1 MPIQLKADMLSQQA
15 LTLDYNAVLNIGA
28 SMSSIFGD
36 RSYGANLMIYDN
48 LKQANLSLNTSVVT
62 MNDNYEVK
70 WVDGVNLS
78 YMRNYKMNAISAS
91 ASRMKPMGK
100 WGTVGVGINYSYMM
114 GKDQFG
120 EKLPQSYML
129 GWNVLYTNMVKI
141 SDRIMYSP
149 ALVGVS
155 SPLSYTDMR
164 ETDIMDFSAI
174 NKDLMVI
181 LANPFTVQLTNRFS
195 FNVGWTVIYSTSD
208 FIPMLHSF
216 MIGSKIPF

>member
-1 MPIQLKADMLSQQA
+1 
-15 LTLDYNAVLNIGA
+15 
-28 SMSSIFGD
+28 
-36 RSYGANLMIYDN
+36 
-48 LKQANLSLNTSVVT
+48 
-62 MNDNYEVK
+62 
-70 WVDGVNLS
+70 
-78 YMRNYKMNAISAS
+78 
-91 ASRMKPMGK
+91 
-100 WGTVGVGINYSYMM
+100 
-114 GKDQFG
+114 
-120 EKLPQSYML
+120 ML

-164 ETDIMDFSAI
+164 ETDMMDFSAI